1 MLAIPNEERDVPKG
15 TQLQAMLAI
24 PNEER
29 DVPKGTQLQAM
40 LAIPN
45 EERDVP
51 KGTQLQDCMAI
62 LQPVGRLRRSM
73 GGAESVKNDQAERG
87 GAGVIPM
94 VW

>member
-29 DVPKGTQLQAM
+29 DEPKGTQLQAM

-45 EERDVP
+45 EMRDVP
-51 KGTQLQDCMAI
+51 QVWLRGTK
-62 LQPVGRLRRSM
+62 VGKIWKEEIKCLT
-73 GGAESVKNDQAERG
+73 
-87 GAGVIPM
+87 
-94 VW
+94 